1 MKEEFDNL
9 NYLLK
14 QLEETLIKFRFD
26 FPEDVYKILYD
37 LLYHSLNTVKE
48 MEAKY
53 NEQQELICSRD
64 NSTNRL

>member
-14 QLEETLIKFRFD
+14 QLEETLMKFRFD
-26 FPEDVYKILYD
+26 FPEDVYKILSD
-37 LLYHSLNTVKE
+37 LLYHSRNTVKE

-64 NSTNRL
+64 DSTHRL